1 MSCGHLGC
9 GRKNF
14 DGTGGNN
21 HAIDHAKSQ
30 HHSVVCKLGTI
41 TPQGTASI
49 HCYDCDEE
57 VLDSNLAEH
66 LHKLGIDIQR
76 QSKTEKS
83 VTEIELEANLSLTLS
98 KVLEEGKILIPVFG
112 AGLTG
117 MVNLGNTC
125 YLNAVVQV
133 LMSLP
138 EFRQRYLPEAEEHL
152 QTCKK
157 WTPDCYMCQMSKLA
171 IGVYS
176 GDYSQKQLAE
186 KVFTSEN
193 KDIEQKDEFY

>member
-1 MSCGHLGC
+1 
-9 GRKNF
+9 
-14 DGTGGNN
+14 
-21 HAIDHAKSQ
+21 
-30 HHSVVCKLGTI
+30 
-41 TPQGTASI
+41 
-49 HCYDCDEE
+49 

-98 KVLEEGKILIPVFG
+98 KVLEEGKVLIPVFG

-138 EFRQRYLPEAEEHL
+138 EFR
-152 QTCKK
+152 
-157 WTPDCYMCQMSKLA
+157 
-171 IGVYS
+171 
-176 GDYSQKQLAE
+176 
-186 KVFTSEN
+186 
-193 KDIEQKDEFY
+193 